1 MPGLARADDTQLSP
15 ANPQAALEHAD
26 AAAAQLDTPLTRQTF
41 ERHLLGTRVEITVYA
56 EEADAAEASADAAF
70 DEIQRLESIMS
81 DYPQSYPDSELLLL
95 ARAAHD
101 QPGQPIAVSDD
112 LWPVLMRAKQ
122 VHAAT
127 DGAFDITARPLTGL
141 WRLSQHRRELPP
153 DEVIQQHMQLVGI
166 SHLHLDE
173 QAQTAYLDTP
183 GCWLDLGGLAK
194 GYIADRAL
202 DILQAQGLPI
212 AQVRAGGD
220 MAFGDAPPG
229 LQGWPVHVPDFP
241 PGSNNRESKPDA
253 ERSEAPDLEAP
264 DSSTQTTE
272 TTRDPLNQGLSF
284 WIANGG
290 ASVSGDAFRFVE
302 IEGVRYS
309 HVIDPRTGLGVTGS
323 RYCCVRGP
331 SAFATDAAAT
341 AGCILNE
348 DAFNESLE
356 KLSEI
361 EGPLQGWRF
370 QGEAQKQADQGE

>member
-1 MPGLARADDTQLSP
+1 
-15 ANPQAALEHAD
+15 
-26 AAAAQLDTPLTRQTF
+26 
-41 ERHLLGTRVEITVYA
+41 
-56 EEADAAEASADAAF
+56 
-70 DEIQRLESIMS
+70 
-81 DYPQSYPDSELLLL
+81 
-95 ARAAHD
+95 
-101 QPGQPIAVSDD
+101 
-112 LWPVLMRAKQ
+112 
-122 VHAAT
+122 
-127 DGAFDITARPLTGL
+127 
-141 WRLSQHRRELPP
+141 
-153 DEVIQQHMQLVGI
+153 
-166 SHLHLDE
+166 
-173 QAQTAYLDTP
+173 
-183 GCWLDLGGLAK
+183 
-194 GYIADRAL
+194 
-202 DILQAQGLPI
+202 
-212 AQVRAGGD
+212 